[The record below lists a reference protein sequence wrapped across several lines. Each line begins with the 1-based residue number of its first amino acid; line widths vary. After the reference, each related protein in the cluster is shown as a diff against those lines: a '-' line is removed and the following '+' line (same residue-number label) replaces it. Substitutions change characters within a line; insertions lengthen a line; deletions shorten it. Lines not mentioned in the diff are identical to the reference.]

1 MTKGGFLDGDNFFL
15 ALGTL
20 AIMSILIIV
29 KKIYAKK
36 QLEAYIKLVKEEEEA
51 KRRAEESSDEEL
63 EPEDENAVKNA
74 CEKIAEDDY
83 DFQSRVITK
92 QEIRHL
98 VSSEPYKRLMEV
110 KGRDPAN
117 WNWQVQDKS
126 QGFFPMGEEDNFQGA
141 GANEMAQRLDVF

>member
-1 MTKGGFLDGDNFFL
+1 MTKGSFLEGDNFFL

-20 AIMSILIIV
+20 VVMSILIIV

-36 QLEAYIKLVKEEEEA
+36 QLEAFKKLVKQEEEA
-51 KRRAEESSDEEL
+51 KRRAQESSDEEL
-63 EPEDENAVKNA
+63 EPEDENAVKNS
-74 CEKIAEDDY
+74 CEIIPEDDY
-83 DFQSRVITK
+83 DFQSRVLTK

-98 VSSEPYKRLMEV
+98 VSSEQYKRLLEV

-126 QGFFPMGEEDNFQGA
+126 QGFFPMGEEENFQGA
-141 GANEMAQRLDVF
+141 GANEMAQRLNLF

>member
-1 MTKGGFLDGDNFFL
+1 MTKESFLEGDNFFL

-20 AIMSILIIV
+20 VIMSIFIIV
-29 KKIYAKK
+29 KKVSAKK
-36 QLEAYIKLVKEEEEA
+36 QLEAYMELVKQEEEA
-51 KRRAEESSDEEL
+51 KRKAEESSDEEL
-63 EPEDENAVKNA
+63 EPEDENAVKTS
-74 CEKIAEDDY
+74 CEKVPEDEY
-83 DFQSRVITK
+83 DFQSRVLTK

-98 VSSEPYKRLMEV
+98 VKSEAYKRLMEA

-126 QGFFPMGEEDNFQGA
+126 QGFFPMAEEDNFQGA